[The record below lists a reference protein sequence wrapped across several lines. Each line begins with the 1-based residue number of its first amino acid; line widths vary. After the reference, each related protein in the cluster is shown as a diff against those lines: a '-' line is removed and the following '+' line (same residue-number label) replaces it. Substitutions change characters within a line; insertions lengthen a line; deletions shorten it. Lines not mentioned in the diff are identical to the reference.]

1 MLEMNK
7 ENAAKMPES
16 CWKVVAYS
24 CTWAWAIYIMCAHSD
39 IFFQPDASWSGK
51 TTCIIVH
58 KVCISHSVCVCV
70 CVSLRLEARP

>member
-24 CTWAWAIYIMCAHSD
+24 CTWIWAICIMCAHSD
-39 IFFQPDASWSGK
+39 IFFQPDAAWSGK
-51 TTCIIVH
+51 TTRMIVRKMH
-58 KVCISHSVCVCV
+58 ISFCVY
-70 CVSLRLEARP
+70 VS